1 MSQEMSSLS
10 VFSMKVSVALLVF
23 LCSSL
28 LVVEGKRD
36 GREAETAC
44 ASQENCLPE
53 IFTLLREMS
62 TTIAVQK
69 VDLSHTNTN
78 LRSLERQMEELKN
91 TKEVLTE
98 KLNTLETKMKLCEQ
112 TIEEQKTQIHE
123 MSVTNTE
130 MKSKVEDLTRQIE
143 VKKVAFSA
151 SFAVSANKH
160 IGPLTAPTSLIYD
173 HVFTNIGDAY
183 NPKTGQFTA
192 PVRGV
197 YFFQLHIFAGGSNPA
212 GANLLKNGQHM
223 IAAYNHKAPHDINTS
238 NGVSLLLE
246 VGDVVS
252 VTLGQGSWIAA
263 YTSHLSTFGGYLLFP
278 M

>member
-91 TKEVLTE
+91 TKEESEIKVLTE

-143 VKKVAFSA
+143 A